1 MQSAKGDGE
10 QRRPSALRVGTLTLC
25 GIAEPS
31 DTFYMM
37 YDGGDRGEGCETSP
51 RTADVY
57 IHCQGCPSY
66 LEQKNEACGL
76 DSAPCVCAA
85 YEEGCIGEVHMVVQ
99 CPAGI
104 PNYRKGFD
112 VYDASTGIEED
123 ISKVVVKDG
132 EVMPGW
138 TDEDSPSVAHDRAVI
153 PGDVQSAV
161 FYLMMAD
168 EDLQVLRFDRHD
180 HDQHR

>member
-1 MQSAKGDGE
+1 MQSVIGDCEMKSTDGAP
-10 QRRPSALRVGTLTLC
+10 QLGPLTLC
-25 GIAEPS
+25 GVAEPS

-76 DSAPCVCAA
+76 NSAPCVCAA
-85 YEEGCIGEVHMVVQ
+85 FEQGCIGEVHMVVQ

-168 EDLQVLRFDRHD
+168 EDLQVI
-180 HDQHR
+180 